1 MPTYPYTC
9 DEGHQY
15 ELVTSM
21 DDDYSRNYYQDR
33 PCEDM
38 GFGPCGGNLRRV
50 YSFAVKPAMQEHWN
64 MAVGKPISNMGQ
76 MRSALAEKSEKD
88 AERLGMPVNYQPVDW
103 MDKETLGVTDEGLE
117 VYDRSYARE
126 RSQAIHPSNQ
136 RTIRCLPPLPRP
148 PVPPPAPSSPSP
160 ASPRR

>member
-9 DEGHQY
+9 GEGHQY

-21 DDDYSRNYYQDR
+21 ADDYSRGYYDGK

-38 GFGPCGGNLRRV
+38 GFGACGGILRRV
-50 YSFAVKPAMQEHWN
+50 YSFAVKPAMQEHYN
-64 MAVGKPISNMGQ
+64 MAVGKPISNMRQ
-76 MRSALAEKSEKD
+76 FKTELDRKSEKD
-88 AERLGMPVNYQPVDW
+88 AERLGIPVNYQPVDW

-126 RSQAIHPSNQ
+126 RSQGVHPSNQ
-136 RTIRCLPPLPRP
+136 RTIRWLPPLPSP
-148 PVPPPAPSSPSP
+148 PVPPPMPPVPSSPSP
-160 ASPRR
+160 G